1 MNYQKLDAALSA
13 VVSDQSHSDVPNLIV
28 SVRTLAPPDEE
39 QRKELEGHGVYG
51 VSPRGRVFSA
61 QLSPRAVS
69 SLSEKPWVMMLALAQ
84 ELKPLG

>member
-13 VVSDQSHSDVPNLIV
+13 AVSDRPHSDEPSLEV
-28 SVRTLAPPDEE
+28 SVRTLAPPDED
-39 QRKELEGHGVYG
+39 QRKELESHGVYG

-61 QLSPRAVS
+61 RLSPRAVS
-69 SLSEKPWVMMLALAQ
+69 SLSEKPWVRLLELAQ